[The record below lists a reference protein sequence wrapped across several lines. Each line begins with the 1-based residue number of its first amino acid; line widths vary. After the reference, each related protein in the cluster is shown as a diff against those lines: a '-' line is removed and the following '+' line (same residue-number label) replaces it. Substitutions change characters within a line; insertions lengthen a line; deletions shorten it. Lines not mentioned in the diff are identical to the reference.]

1 MTYAEAVARLQ
12 ALRGGEH
19 AGMRPGLERIEGL
32 LDALGRPEQRYRLVQ
47 VAGTNGKGSVS
58 AMLAA
63 ILKAAGHRVGLY
75 TSPHLV
81 SFRERIRVNGEA
93 IAEDAVVDGVEALGT
108 LVARLD
114 ATMFEA
120 TTALALDHF
129 AREAVDV
136 AVLEV
141 GLGGRLDATTVGRP
155 DVAVIAQIDLDHQAV
170 LGDTI
175 EAIATEKAA
184 IIRSGTAISAAQAP
198 AAERVIVARAAAVG
212 VPLLL
217 EGRDLSVSVEHRG
230 PDGQRLTCRGPGWS
244 LTGLELAMPGSY
256 QPSNALLAV
265 AAAHELDSSEAAI
278 REGLAR
284 AWWPGRFQVLRL
296 AHGFLVLDGAHNPAG
311 ARALAVSLRDV
322 FGPTRVTFVVG
333 ILTDKDARGI
343 LEALAPLAER
353 FILVAPPTPRATAP
367 DTLRALVPPTVPSVE
382 IAGSPAEALA
392 RAGRVATTPV
402 ICVAGSLRLIGE
414 VLHELAGSDKPCEL
428 EKGTASMSLPF

>member
-1 MTYAEAVARLQ
+1 
-12 ALRGGEH
+12 
-19 AGMRPGLERIEGL
+19 MRPGLERIEGL

-63 ILKAAGHRVGLY
+63 ILKAAGRRVGLY

-81 SFRERIRVNGEA
+81 SFRERIRVNGDA
-93 IAEDAVVDGVEALGT
+93 IAEDAVVDGVESLGT

-198 AAERVIVARAAAVG
+198 AAQRVIVARAAAVG

-217 EGRDLSVSVEHRG
+217 EGRDLSVAVERRG
-230 PDGQRLTCRGPGWS
+230 PDGQRLTCTGPEWS
-244 LTGLELAMPGSY
+244 LTGLELVMPGSY

-265 AAAHELDSSEAAI
+265 AAAHELDAGEAAI
-278 REGLAR
+278 RKGLAR
-284 AWWPGRFQVLRL
+284 AWWPGRFQVLRRS
-296 AHGFLVLDGAHNPAG
+296 HGFLVLDGAHNPAG

-322 FGPTRVTFVVG
+322 FGQTRVTFVLG
-333 ILTDKDARGI
+333 ILADKDARGI

-353 FILVAPPTPRATAP
+353 FILVAPPTPRATDP
-367 DTLRALVPPTVPSVE
+367 DTLRALVPTTVPSVE

-414 VLHELAGSDKPCEL
+414 VLRELAGSDKPCEL